1 MVQRNRGENAD
12 NVELLRAEGWFRRPA
27 TSRLSSGGL
36 RNDQRR
42 SGMRQSIPSISID
55 SCADVSIIVAPGSA
69 FDGHRKT
76 LCSSRLVKRN
86 KPVDQHGEAV
96 EAFAHVDQVQT
107 EMNLHA
113 LGKQRHQICSLA
125 GDT

>member
-1 MVQRNRGENAD
+1 
-12 NVELLRAEGWFRRPA
+12 
-27 TSRLSSGGL
+27 
-36 RNDQRR
+36 
-42 SGMRQSIPSISID
+42 MRQSIPSISVD
-55 SCADVSIIVAPGSA
+55 SSADVCIIVAPGSA

-96 EAFAHVDQVQT
+96 EAVEAFAHVDQVQT

-113 LGKQRHQICSLA
+113 LGKQRHQIA
-125 GDT
+125 P